1 MADSIVTKRKSFLP
15 LKILG
20 LMFFF
25 VLVSLFSFF
34 LFYKGQER
42 VNILVLGEAGANH
55 AGASLTDTIIFSSV
69 SKDGS
74 VLMSIPRDIWY
85 EPTQTKINEIYS
97 MGSFPMVK
105 DIFGRMLNQPIDA
118 VVVINFDTFIK
129 MVDTFGGLNVNVEG
143 TFDDLQYPV
152 AGKENDLCDGDL
164 TLACRYEQLHFDAG
178 MQMMNGETALK
189 YARSRHAIGD
199 EGTDYAR
206 SRRQQ
211 QVIAA
216 FKTKIMSPDFF
227 LNFSKVKEMIQIVK
241 DGLPHDITKT
251 QILSLA
257 KILVH
262 SSSRKVSSYVLD
274 GWEKADGYLYHPLI
288 HYSKLWVLLP
298 AGDTWEGVHQFV
310 SSIL

>member
-1 MADSIVTKRKSFLP
+1 MKVLGIV
-15 LKILG
+15 IL
-20 LMFFF
+20 FA
-25 VLVSLFSFF
+25 LVSLFSFF

-42 VNILVLGEAGANH
+42 VNILVLGEAGTNH
-55 AGASLTDTIIFSSV
+55 AGASLTDTIIFTSIA
-69 SKDGS
+69 KDSS

-97 MGSFPMVK
+97 MGSFPMVR

-129 MVDTFGGLNVNVEG
+129 MVDTLGGLDVNVEG
-143 TFDDLQYPV
+143 TFDDLQYPI
-152 AGKENDLCDGDL
+152 AGKENDLCNGDL
-164 TLACRYEQLHFDAG
+164 TYACRYEQLHFDAG
-178 MQMMNGETALK
+178 WEKMNGERALK
-189 YARSRHAIGD
+189 YARSRHAVGD

-216 FKTKIMSPDFF
+216 FKTKLMSPDFF
-227 LNFSKVKEMIQIVK
+227 LNFSKVKEIVQITK
-241 DGLPHDITKT
+241 DGLPHDMTKA
-251 QILSLA
+251 QIISLA
-257 KILVH
+257 KILVYP
-262 SSSRKVSSYVLD
+262 SSRKASSYVLD
-274 GWEKADGYLYHPLI
+274 GWEKAEGYLYHPVA

-310 SSIL
+310 ASIL